1 MTQPFH
7 PRDYQRAIWQFIAD
21 HERCNVW
28 AGMGTGKSVSTLT
41 ALDALILTADPFPA
55 LVLAPLRVASST
67 WPDEVRKWAHL
78 QGLRIAAATGSESQR
93 SHLVHS
99 RHADIVTINY
109 DKLPWLVDHLG
120 PLWPFRTVVADEST
134 RLKSF
139 RLKQG
144 GVRAQ
149 ALGKVAHKRVRRWL
163 NLTGTPSPNG
173 LRDLWGQQWFVDE
186 GQRLG
191 RTFSAFEN
199 RWFAY
204 KRKSDIA
211 KKDKGAVEMVVMPFA
226 QRQIEEA
233 LADCTIT
240 IRASDY
246 LDLPPLVENTIPVEL
261 PPTARRYYREL
272 EKEMFTTL
280 AGGHEVEAFNAAA
293 LTQKCLQCANGA
305 IYTGET
311 GSGQWQEVHDG
322 KIEALRSVV
331 EEAAGAPVLC
341 AYQFKSDLARILKR
355 FPFAV
360 ELKAERQLQAFR
372 EGKVLLGVGHPAS
385 MGHGVDGLQNHC
397 STVVFFGHWWSL
409 EQRQQMIERVGPTR
423 QVQAGHN
430 RSVTV
435 HDIVA
440 QGTVDEIVMDRHRT
454 KASVQELLMNA
465 MKGKL

>member
-1 MTQPFH
+1 MTQDFK
-7 PRDYQRAIWQFIAD
+7 PRDYQRAIVKFILD
-21 HERCNVW
+21 HERGNVW
-28 AGMGTGKSVSTLT
+28 AGMGIGKSSSTLS
-41 ALDALILTADPFPA
+41 ALDALALTDNPFPA
-55 LVLAPLRVASST
+55 LILAPLRVATST
-67 WPDEVRKWAHL
+67 WPDEVKKWSQLNH
-78 QGLRIAAATGSESQR
+78 LRIASATGSESQR
-93 SHLVHS
+93 SHLVHA

-109 DKLPWLVDHLG
+109 DKLEWLVDHLG
-120 PLWPFRTVVADEST
+120 PLWPFRTVIADEAT

-149 ALGKVAHKRVRRWL
+149 ALGKVAHKRVRRFY

-191 RTFSAFEN
+191 RTFEAFEN

-204 KRKSDIA
+204 KRKSDIGA
-211 KKDKGAVEMVVMPFA
+211 KDKKAIEMVVMPFA
-226 QRQIEEA
+226 QRQIEDA
-233 LADCTIT
+233 LRDCTIT

-246 LDLPPLVENTIPVEL
+246 LDLPPLVENIIPVEL
-261 PPTARRYYREL
+261 PAQARRYYREL

-322 KIEALRSVV
+322 KLEALRSVV
-331 EEAAGAPVLC
+331 EEASGMPVLV
-341 AYQFKSDLARILKR
+341 AYHFKSDLARLQR
-355 FPFAV
+355 AFPQGRVLDSNPSTIRAWNEGRIPLLFA
-360 ELKAERQLQAFR
+360 
-372 EGKVLLGVGHPAS
+372 HPAS
-385 MGHGVDGLQNHC
+385 AGHGLNLQHGGNIL
-397 STVVFFGHWWSL
+397 VFFGLWWNL
-409 EQRQQMIERVGPTR
+409 EEHEQIIERIGPTR
-423 QVQAGHN
+423 QAQAGYN
-430 RSVTV
+430 RPVFV
-435 HDIVA
+435 HRIAA
-440 QGTVDEIVMDRHRT
+440 QGTVDEIVLARLKT
-454 KASVQELLMNA
+454 KASVQSLLLEA